1 MLLLNL
7 MLAGGTDL
15 LAVLLQ
21 ELQLTDEVSG
31 DVAGSSNPVSGR
43 WACAVYDPTI
53 PSSWIFCPIALLQ
66 LCAVNPGPFSAFF
79 NGADP
84 VLEIPFLCQKV
95 LNFFACNNSQRSPSG
110 GAVLLALVP
119 LQSKSRQ
126 EKARSAKGHPPV
138 TTQPAAMMFNVNSWE
153 LGLAV
158 LEGASWSKRRYC
170 FFSCCTF
177 LYHRADCGS
186 SLQFQAEDNDNHQK
200 DDAH

>member
-7 MLAGGTDL
+7 MLAGRTDL

-31 DVAGSSNPVSGR
+31 DVAGSSNPVSGG
-43 WACAVYDPTI
+43 WACAVEDPTI
-53 PSSWIFCPIALLQ
+53 PSSWIFCPIALLH
-66 LCAVNPGPFSAFF
+66 LCAVNPGPLSAFL

-84 VLEIPFLCQKV
+84 VLEIPFPCQKV
-95 LNFFACNNSQRSPSG
+95 LNVFACNNSQSSPSG

-126 EKARSAKGHPPV
+126 EKARSAKGHPSV

-153 LGLAV
+153 AGLAV
-158 LEGASWSKRRYC
+158 LEGAS
-170 FFSCCTF
+170 
-177 LYHRADCGS
+177 
-186 SLQFQAEDNDNHQK
+186 
-200 DDAH
+200 